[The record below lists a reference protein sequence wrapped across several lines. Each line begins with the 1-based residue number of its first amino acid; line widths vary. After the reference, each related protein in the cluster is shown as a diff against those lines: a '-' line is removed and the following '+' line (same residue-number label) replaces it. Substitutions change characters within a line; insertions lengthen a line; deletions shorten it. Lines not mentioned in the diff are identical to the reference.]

1 MQGDIK
7 QLRIIR
13 YRRKS
18 TEGDE
23 RQIASL
29 GDQANALD
37 ELIARLD
44 IVNTQIHADVEES
57 KSAKAPGRHQ
67 FNAEVLK
74 PIEEGK
80 ANAIMCWH
88 ADRLSRN
95 AIDTAAL
102 VQLMDTGKLHAVITN
117 QQMFWNTPMDKFMLA
132 LLCGQAKLE
141 NDNKG
146 VNVKRG
152 LAGKIRK
159 GWRPGRAPIGYLN
172 SKIKEKGDRDIII
185 DAERFPLV
193 RKLWDTFLTGKY
205 SVRQVQHIAAQEIR
219 LRTLATKKLGGKPL
233 SLSHIYK
240 ILTDPFYYGPYWWK
254 SDTGGYELRK
264 GIHTP
269 MITEEEYRL
278 AQAILGHREKPQPK
292 KHLFAFTQLIRCGAC
307 GSSVAAE
314 EKWQIICGVCKKKFA
329 SQNRE
334 ECPFCKTAINKMPS
348 KKVLHYVYYHCSK
361 KKDIHCTQNGVRI
374 EEIENQIDQTLKR
387 FSIKEKYMEWAI
399 KTLQEDLKQDVSTN
413 VLINGNKEKEKA
425 KLKEEI
431 SELNRFIIKQENQGW
446 TLMKKED
453 ALIERNR
460 LESEMNALEGRTK
473 SALNNGFDSSSRFID
488 YTCHAR
494 FLFKEGTIE
503 QKRSIFEALGS
514 NITLKDKK
522 LSIDFVYPL
531 TEIRHMIEIAPEIF
545 ERFEPTNTPD
555 TTTTII
561 PFSENIPALRRGM
574 NAIRTYFMTPENQFQ
589 FSYDK
594 DSKVVKKRQVRT
606 PPYPGRGR

>member
-37 ELIARLD
+37 ELVARLD
-44 IVNTQIHADVEES
+44 IVSTQIHTDVEES
-57 KSAKAPGRHQ
+57 KSAKAPGRLG
-67 FNAEVLK
+67 FNSEVLK
-74 PIEEGK
+74 PIEQGK

-152 LAGKIRK
+152 LAGKVRK

-205 SVRQVQHIAAQEIR
+205 SVRQMHHIAAQEIH
-219 LRTLATKKLGGKPL
+219 LRTLVTRKQGGKPL
-233 SLSHIYK
+233 SLSHIYT
-240 ILTDPFYYGPYWWK
+240 ILTDPFYYGSYWWRN
-254 SDTGGYELRK
+254 SDTGLRDLRK

-292 KHLFAFTQLIRCGAC
+292 THLFAFTQLIRCGEC
-307 GSSVAAE
+307 GSSIAAE
-314 EKWQIICGVCKKKFA
+314 EKWQLICGICKKKFA

-334 ECPFCKTAINKMPS
+334 HCPFCDTAIKKMPS
-348 KKVLHYVYYHCSK
+348 KTVLHYVYYHCSK
-361 KKDIHCTQNGVRI
+361 KKNPHCTQKAVRI
-374 EEIENQIDQTLKR
+374 EEMEHQIDATLKG
-387 FSIKEKYMEWAI
+387 FSIKEKYMQWALNA
-399 KTLQEDLKQDVSTN
+399 LQEDAKQDASVQG
-413 VLINGNKEKEKA
+413 LIKGNTEKEKT

-431 SELNRFIIKQENQGW
+431 TDLNRFIIKQENQGW

-453 ALIERNR
+453 ALAERNR
-460 LESEMNALEGRTK
+460 LESELGASEGKTT
-473 SALNNGFDSSSRFID
+473 STTNNGLDSSSRFFD
-488 YTCHAR
+488 YTCHAM
-494 FLFKEGTIE
+494 FLFKEGTI
-503 QKRSIFEALGS
+503 QRKRSIFEALGS

-522 LSIDFVYPL
+522 LSIEFIYPL
-531 TEIRHMIEIAPEIF
+531 KEIKHMIEIAPEIF

-555 TTTTII
+555 SITTVV
-561 PFSENIPALRRGM
+561 PLRENIPAMRRSL
-574 NAIRTYFMTPENQFQ
+574 NAIRTYFMIPENQFQ
-589 FSYDK
+589 FLYTQR
-594 DSKVVKKRQVRT
+594 SKA
-606 PPYPGRGR
+606 PD